1 MKLMMDIKSE
11 IIQSEDF
18 FINVLNTLN
27 PMGHYNY
34 DKNEYSVYKL
44 EDYTEKLASE
54 HSIHQETTETFTLES
69 LKQQYENVLAQQYTY

>member
-34 DKNEYSVYKL
+34 DKN
-44 EDYTEKLASE
+44 
-54 HSIHQETTETFTLES
+54 
-69 LKQQYENVLAQQYTY
+69 NAQACPCHKRIKSYG